1 MTIFEQGDIVIV
13 NFDPTMG
20 HEPQKRRPAL
30 VVSNADYN
38 MATSMT
44 IVCPIT
50 SADTKF
56 FLHDRLPE
64 GLSVSGSVVIEQVR
78 ALDLEARGAKKVDEL
93 SGQALEDILSCLRSF
108 F

>member
-1 MTIFEQGDIVIV
+1 MVFEQGDIIV
-13 NFDPTMG
+13 VDFDPTKG

-38 MATSMT
+38 IATSLT

-50 SADTKF
+50 SSESRF
-56 FLHDRLPE
+56 FLHDPLPD
-64 GLSVSGSVVIEQVR
+64 GTKVNGSVAIEQVR
-78 ALDLEARGAKKVDEL
+78 AIDLDARGAKKVDEL